1 MVHCAFVFYKTYRWI
16 LKMMSTARPNFGDY
30 VIALGG
36 QFIGWLGASLLLATI
51 ITHQD
56 IMLVQN
62 IDLPFYKDPNLTL
75 KGLAGVLM
83 SIGPIVAAPAMI
95 RSGWLSKQP
104 SLALAGV
111 AFFIMWM
118 AIASDVENVL
128 YRGILIFMV
137 GFLFFGMSNI
147 VMDEKRDFDFGKL
160 GSFAG
165 FLELGAFIFTDV
177 LIALKVGIEGIFQ
190 IVGWPLRALLR
201 DDGLPPVPSVL
212 SSKSLWKSRRFG
224 GVFFSVAGIFGILG
238 ATIPSFESTGLL
250 LFNIVGG
257 LSALIV
263 NYSWFHS
270 GLQGTHWLS
279 KLLIPGSVLATL
291 GSAARAFTWGFALD
305 QFGSR
310 LNEMYICGMPL
321 ITKQEEADKAE
332 KAEQIASVTKP
343 SLTPNTND
351 QPHTATIV

>member
-1 MVHCAFVFYKTYRWI
+1 
-16 LKMMSTARPNFGDY
+16 MMSIEKPTFGDY
-30 VIALGG
+30 VLALGG
-36 QFIGWLGASLLLATI
+36 QFVGWLGASLLLGTI
-51 ITHQD
+51 LFHQD
-56 IMLVQN
+56 ITLIQH
-62 IDLPFYKDPNLTL
+62 IDLPFYKDPNLTV

-83 SIGPIVAAPAMI
+83 SIGPIVAAPAMV

-111 AFFIMWM
+111 AFFVMWM
-118 AIASDVENVL
+118 AIASDVENIL

-147 VMDEKRDFDFGKL
+147 AMEQKREFDFAKL

-165 FLELGAFIFTDV
+165 FLELGAFILTDV
-177 LIALKVGIEGIFQ
+177 LIALKVGTEGIFQ
-190 IVGWPLRALLR
+190 IAGWPLRALLR
-201 DDGLPPVPSVL
+201 DEGLPPVPAVL

-224 GVFFSVAGIFGILG
+224 GLFFSIAGIFGILG
-238 ATIPSFESTGLL
+238 ATVSSFESTGLL
-250 LFNIVGG
+250 LFNVIGG

-279 KLLIPGSVLATL
+279 KLLIPGSLLATL
-291 GSAARAFTWGFALD
+291 GSAARAYTWGFALD

-321 ITKQEEADKAE
+321 ITKQENADKAE
-332 KAEQIASVTKP
+332 KEKTESIASVEKSSSAPASTE
-343 SLTPNTND
+343 
-351 QPHTATIV
+351 QAGVC